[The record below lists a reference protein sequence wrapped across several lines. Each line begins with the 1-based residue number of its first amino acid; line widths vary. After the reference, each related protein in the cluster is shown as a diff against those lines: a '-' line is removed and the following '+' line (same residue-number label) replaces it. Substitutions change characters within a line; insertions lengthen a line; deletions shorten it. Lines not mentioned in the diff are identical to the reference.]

1 MKTKAF
7 GNDLNLTKNTIDE
20 HYEIIPRGIMV
31 KVGGIKTPIQPQLLI
46 QQVEELIRRRSSTD
60 RRMGYLWMVVP
71 ILPILM
77 GIGLAVSF
85 IGILVSVV
93 SRIGSLQQPE
103 GAITAASEIL
113 ALYGFAI
120 VSFYIIL
127 AFGAFAIYYMIERR
141 NGHFRRQQRLFST
154 LQKYLTSKT
163 SVAGNENAFRL
174 WQSSEESI
182 LEERDRPAGLWSVLY
197 LFVTPVVGLIV
208 AFNLTQDLRRH
219 EELQANY
226 QTTLLGALN
235 EAGIVPSTLPP
246 SRPHKRD
253 PLLFMILTA
262 ITGGLFWI
270 YWFYTLLKDYNQH
283 FQDQALYEDQIL
295 ALLRP
300 QSPTRKCVTCGG
312 AVPESAKFCPHCGT
326 QQAS

>member
-1 MKTKAF
+1 
-7 GNDLNLTKNTIDE
+7 
-20 HYEIIPRGIMV
+20 
-31 KVGGIKTPIQPQLLI
+31 
-46 QQVEELIRRRSSTD
+46 
-60 RRMGYLWMVVP
+60 MGYIWMVVP
-71 ILPILM
+71 LLPILV
-77 GIGLAVSF
+77 GIGLAVSL

-93 SRIGSLQQPE
+93 SRIGNLQQPE
-103 GAITAASEIL
+103 SAIPAAGEIL
-113 ALYGFAI
+113 AIYGFAI

-163 SVAGNENAFRL
+163 GVPGNENAFRL

-197 LFVTPVVGLIV
+197 LFVTPIVGLIV
-208 AFNLTQDLRRH
+208 AFNLTQDLRGH

-226 QTTLLGALN
+226 QTTILGALN
-235 EAGIVPSTLPP
+235 EAGIVPPTLPP

-253 PLLFMILTA
+253 PLLFIILTA
-262 ITGGLFWI
+262 ITGGLFWT

-283 FQDQALYEDQIL
+283 FQDQAQYEDQIL
-295 ALLRP
+295 ALLKP

-312 AVPESAKFCPHCGT
+312 AVPESAKFCPHCRT

>member
-1 MKTKAF
+1 
-7 GNDLNLTKNTIDE
+7 
-20 HYEIIPRGIMV
+20 
-31 KVGGIKTPIQPQLLI
+31 
-46 QQVEELIRRRSSTD
+46 
-60 RRMGYLWMVVP
+60 MGYIWMVVP

-85 IGILVSVV
+85 IGILVSIV

-154 LQKYLTSKT
+154 LQKYLSSKT

-182 LEERDRPAGLWSVLY
+182 LEELDRPAGLWSVLY

-235 EAGIVPSTLPP
+235 EAGIVTSTLPS

-253 PLLFMILTA
+253 PLLFIILTA

-283 FQDQALYEDQIL
+283 FRDQALYEDQIL

-300 QSPTRKCVTCGG
+300 QLPTRKCVTCGG